1 MKTVPHSRPQ
11 IGPKEKNAVLK
22 VLAGGHLASGP
33 KAREL
38 EKAAAKKLGLKYGAA
53 VSSGLSA
60 LTLALRAA
68 RLPDN
73 AQVLM
78 PSYVC
83 SALWHAAKLAG
94 LEPLICD
101 TDPATFNIDFS
112 DARKRLT
119 RRTKA
124 IIVPHMFG
132 LAQTLPEWTGELFT
146 IEDLAMSF
154 GARADEKMAGTFG
167 DAAVTSFYA
176 TKLMAAGEGGLILS
190 GSRAIVDGA
199 ADLREY
205 DGKIP
210 DMVRQNAKLSDLHA
224 AIALAQLKRLDSFIA
239 ARDAI
244 AHRYDNAFGN
254 LPATIIPARQP
265 GRIYF
270 RYVLKLRKM
279 TPGHAISRLERRGIA
294 ARMPVFH
301 PLHLDC
307 RSSGKFPGAEEAYAS
322 ALSIP
327 LYSSLTEK
335 ETGQVIKA
343 VIETL
348 SRQA

>member
-11 IGPKEKNAVLK
+11 IGPAEKAAVLK
-22 VLAGGHLASGP
+22 VLASGQLSSGP
-33 KAREL
+33 RCIEL
-38 EKAAAKKLGLKYGAA
+38 EKTAAKKLKLRYGAA

-68 RLPDN
+68 RLPDG

-94 LEPLICD
+94 LEPLLCD
-101 TDPATFNIDFS
+101 TDPATFNPDFS

-132 LAQTLPEWTGELFT
+132 LAQPLPGWTNELFS

-154 GARADEKMAGTFG
+154 GASADGKLAGTYG

-176 TKLMAAGEGGLILS
+176 TKLMAAGEGGMVLS
-190 GSRAIVDGA
+190 DDRAIIERTAG
-199 ADLREY
+199 LREY
-205 DGKIP
+205 DGRIP
-210 DMVRQNAKLSDLHA
+210 DITRENAKMSDLHA
-224 AIALAQLKRLDSFIA
+224 ALALAQMKRLESFIA
-239 ARDAI
+239 AREKI
-244 AHRYDNAFGN
+244 ARRYDKAFAN
-254 LPATIIPARQP
+254 LRGAERPLRQR

-270 RYVLKLRKM
+270 RYVLTLKGIK
-279 TPGHAISRLERRGIA
+279 PENAIEKLERRGVSA
-294 ARMPVFH
+294 KRPVFR
-301 PLHLDC
+301 PLHLDY
-307 RSSGKFPGAEEAYAS
+307 GPAGGFPGAEKAHAT

-327 LYSSLTEK
+327 LYPAL
-335 ETGQVIKA
+335 TGQETERVIA
-343 VIETL
+343 GVLETL
-348 SRQA
+348 S